1 MILDL
6 TSEELK
12 AVQALDEALA
22 QYLDPIDNSSL
33 MEYPEKPKKTRK
45 RG

>member
-12 AVQALDEALA
+12 AVQALD
-22 QYLDPIDNSSL
+22 DSSL